1 MGLEKLKSAYSNIE
15 PYLPT
20 PEKVGKDVNPLTT
33 TPEKQGKNINDLT
46 NSSLI
51 GKTSQFGI
59 HTEPQSVDFFSNKF
73 QGLLFQNSQGIMSKT
88 PNITL
93 AKGSREYSWPGGSN
107 WILDQKGKGFDI
119 NLDHKSKTLF
129 TGVKDAGEPHESWV
143 NNLQIG
149 GSLFG
154 VDEPKKEFNFIWNNG
169 KQIDY
174 TLGNVTFPGPVDF
187 QTITSMWTN
196 QLTGLKFPNGFT
208 NNMKDSELAKGFRT
222 FSNDG
227 TDFRNTNW
235 YNIGNY
241 TFSNIQ
247 GKNDINNFYIG
258 VDSVTTPSQYPGIPN
273 VYDGTWNN
281 DGMATNYYD
290 SNHTNNPIHN
300 NFPGPVDFMSGMSL
314 HPASLARSGSIEGFT
329 NNYDPGMLGGWSVN
343 NPSGDSKLL
352 GLWNTNYGPDEVLT
366 SMWTGYDE
374 NNIPVQFSDTLNFV
388 NGADVLIDST
398 LPEITNVL
406 GSQLSSYEEVG
417 SIGVDFMNGLSQHEL
432 SLANSGSISGF
443 DINYNPGLFG
453 GWTSDNSHGDSK
465 LLNLWNTTYGPDSL
479 LTSMWTGYIDEDNN
493 TVDFPG
499 NKYNIPNFPG
509 GYSVDNEIGDTEFP
523 LNEVNQ
529 DVLTD
534 MYSSYID
541 DESVTF
547 NGTNLFESSDEISK
561 GSNAGGEL
569 SPQFQHLYTQTPW
582 SQGATE
588 NKYVGPVQ
596 DGSNISNLERFNIKS
611 DLWNSGTRV
620 GVPADNDVS
629 IEQILSLGT
638 FSSPI
643 ADQFGLLTEP
653 YIIDHIG
660 NIDDNDSNFFPLTRI
675 QKDTVRISKF
685 LSSPKGGE
693 FIDNQ
698 GIMGTFQLYKDLY
711 DPTSTIMNVASP
723 KEGLGAPSIHYSR
736 DNGAFGAD
744 FTSTHLNPTPST
756 YTGYLNSRT
765 EGSIFDVTEGNA
777 NPGQLNI
784 KLTPDNDLTETF
796 AKKDSRHKPL
806 AFKTLDWLEGGLN
819 TAFNELLG
827 IPAGT
832 GKAVDEDGLTGNS
845 GVNAIRNMQETMDP
859 RSFNNQRPLGT
870 LGKGDIH
877 TLYPVKSF
885 AGAFDASN
893 PDPTLSMGETDPLM
907 MIGAGT
913 PQQGMPFYFR
923 DLRDGSVLFFRAYIE
938 GLTETY
944 SPSWN
949 STNYIGRSEPVYT
962 YQNSER
968 EIGFT
973 LKLFAQTKD
982 ELNAIYQKME
992 RLSSF
997 AYPQY
1002 TSTSTATVVNVET
1015 KPEDGDTPAESVD
1028 VKNFGSVGNMMR
1040 MKPPLLKIR
1049 IGDLFGSMSSNMG
1062 QTFNS
1067 ETNEVEGGDPNFTG
1081 TESEM
1086 TGFVKTLS
1094 YSFPDDSPWEI
1105 QAGSTV
1111 PKYVEVE
1118 LGFQVIHSEVPSLK
1132 MALTPSSG
1140 RRKSFYGIN
1149 AEEITG

>member
-15 PYLPT
+15 PYSPIS
-20 PEKVGKDVNPLTT
+20 EKVGKDVNLLST
-33 TPEKQGKNINDLT
+33 TPEKQGKNINDST
-46 NSSLI
+46 KSSLI
-51 GKTSQFGI
+51 GKLSQLGI
-59 HTEPQSVDFFSNKF
+59 PIEPQNVDFFDNKY

-107 WILDQKGKGFDI
+107 WILNQKGKGFDI
-119 NLDHKSKTLF
+119 NLEHKSKTLF
-129 TGVKDAGEPHESWV
+129 TGVKDAGKPHESWM
-143 NNLQIG
+143 NNLQVG
-149 GSLFG
+149 GTMFG
-154 VDEPKKEFNFIWNNG
+154 VDEPKKTFNFIWDDG
-169 KQIDY
+169 KKVDY
-174 TLGNVTFPGPVDF
+174 TLSNVTHPGPVNF
-187 QTITSMWTN
+187 QTITSMWTT
-196 QLTGLKFPNGFT
+196 QLTGLDFPGGFT
-208 NNMKDSELAKGFRT
+208 LNMKDSELVKGYRT
-222 FSNDG
+222 LSNDG

-235 YNIGNY
+235 YNVGNY
-241 TFSNIQ
+241 SFSNTQ
-247 GKNDINNFYIG
+247 GENNTNDFYIG
-258 VDSVTTPSQYPGIPN
+258 VNPVTTTSPKN
-273 VYDGTWNN
+273 YDGTWNN
-281 DGMATNYYD
+281 DGMATNYFD

-314 HPASLARSGSIEGFT
+314 HPASLARSGSIDGFT
-329 NNYDPGMLGGWSVN
+329 NNYDPGMLGGWSVD

-352 GLWNTNYGPDEVLT
+352 GLWNTHFGPDEILT

-374 NNIPVQFSDTLNFV
+374 NNIPVQLSDTLNFV
-388 NGADVLIDST
+388 NGADVLGAST
-398 LPEITNVL
+398 LPDINYITD
-406 GSQLSSYEEVG
+406 SPLSSYEEVG
-417 SIGVDFMNGLSQHEL
+417 SIGVDFLNGLSQHEL

-443 DINYNPGLFG
+443 DVNYNPGLFG
-453 GWTSDNSHGDSK
+453 GWTSDNSQGDSK
-465 LLNLWNTTYGPDSL
+465 LLSLWNTTHSPGLL
-479 LTSMWTGYIDEDNN
+479 LTSMWTGYIDVDNN
-493 TVDFPG
+493 TTDFPG
-499 NKYNIPNFPG
+499 NTYDIPNFPG
-509 GYSVDNEIGDTEFP
+509 GYSTDNEIGDTEFP
-523 LNEVNQ
+523 LDDTNQ
-529 DVLTD
+529 NVLTD
-534 MYSSYID
+534 MYFSYIN
-541 DESVTF
+541 DEPVTF
-547 NGTNLFESSDEISK
+547 DGTNLFESSDEISK
-561 GSNAGGEL
+561 GPNTGGEL

-588 NKYVGPVQ
+588 NKNVGPVQ

-620 GVPADNDVS
+620 GKSHDGDVS
-629 IEQILSLGT
+629 LEQILSLGT

-643 ADQFGLLTEP
+643 SDQFGLLTEP
-653 YIIDHIG
+653 YIVDHIG

-698 GIMGTFQLYKDLY
+698 GLLGTFQLYKDLY

-723 KEGLGAPSIHYSR
+723 KEGLGAPMVNYTR

-744 FTSTHLNPTPST
+744 LTSTHLNPVPST

-765 EGSIFDVTEGNA
+765 EGSVFDVTEGNA
-777 NPGQLNI
+777 NPGLNI

-806 AFKTLDWLEGGLN
+806 AFKTLDWLEGGMN
-819 TAFNELLG
+819 QTFNEILG
-827 IPAGT
+827 IPTA
-832 GKAVDEDGLTGNS
+832 TGNAIDEAGITPKS
-845 GVNAIRNMQETMDP
+845 GVNAIRNMNETMDP
-859 RSFNNQRPLGT
+859 RSFNNQRPLST
-870 LGKGDIH
+870 LGKGDPH
-877 TLYPVKSF
+877 TLFPVKSY
-885 AGAFDASN
+885 AGAFDPAN
-893 PDPTLSMGETDPLM
+893 PDPTLSVGETDP
-907 MIGAGT
+907 MIQIGLGT

-923 DLRDGSVLFFRAYIE
+923 DLRDGAILFFRAYIE
-938 GLTETY
+938 GLQETY

-949 STNYIGRSEPVYT
+949 TTNYIGRSEPVYT

-982 ELNAIYQKME
+982 ELNAIYKKME

-1002 TSTSTATVVNVET
+1002 AQTSAATVVNVET
-1015 KPEDGDTPAESVD
+1015 KPADDDSAAESVN

-1040 MKPPLLKIR
+1040 MKPPLLKFR
-1049 IGDLFGSMSSNMG
+1049 IGDLFGSTSSNFG
-1062 QTFNS
+1062 QTLGDDG
-1067 ETNEVEGGDPNFTG
+1067 TTVEGGDPNFTG

-1105 QAGSTV
+1105 QAGKTV
-1111 PKYVEVE
+1111 PKHIEVE

-1132 MALTPSSG
+1132 MALTPTSG